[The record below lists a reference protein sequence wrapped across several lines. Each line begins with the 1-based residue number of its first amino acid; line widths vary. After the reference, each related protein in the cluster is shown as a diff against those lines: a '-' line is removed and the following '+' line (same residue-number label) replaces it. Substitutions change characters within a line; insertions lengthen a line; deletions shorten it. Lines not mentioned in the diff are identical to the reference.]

1 MRRLATLVFFAALAG
16 SVQAD
21 LQKGLDAW
29 NGGDYKTAFDERAIE
44 A

>member
-21 LQKGLDAW
+21 FQKGLDAW
-29 NGGDYKTAFDERAIE
+29 NSA
-44 A
+44 